1 MNVMAGFAAVSL
13 TALFLC
19 IALGAFAY
27 SFSFSHLTRAPH
39 EMSTLLSSTFATT
52 STIIL
57 HLFFFS
63 LSLGVSQLATYGVT
77 KAHTSL
83 NKKPQYSLFVCLS
96 LPLRPLSHHF
106 STPSWSCR

>member
-57 HLFFFS
+57 HLFFFLCLWGFRNS
-63 LSLGVSQLATYGVT
+63 LHMASQ
-77 KAHTSL
+77 KHT
-83 NKKPQYSLFVCLS
+83 
-96 LPLRPLSHHF
+96 HH
-106 STPSWSCR
+106 